1 MTKKLLLTFLLV
13 LGVILI
19 LAACAPTASP
29 ASTTAA
35 TSSSSGSS
43 TTIDAKA
50 LVEIQCVQCHGLDR
64 VESKKSD
71 AAGWT
76 KIVDRMMAKGGNITY
91 TADEKAAVIA
101 YLAETYK

>member
-1 MTKKLLLTFLLV
+1 MNKKLLLTLLLV

-19 LAACAPTASP
+19 LAACAPAAAPAAATTAPSSGG
-29 ASTTAA
+29 STTN
-35 TSSSSGSS
+35 
-43 TTIDAKA
+43 IDAKA
-50 LVEIQCVQCHGLDR
+50 LVEAQCSQCHSLDR
-64 VESKKSD
+64 VESKKAD

-76 KIVDRMMAKGGNITY
+76 KIVDRMISKGSNITF

>member
-19 LAACAPTASP
+19 LAACAPAAAPAATAADAGSSGG
-29 ASTTAA
+29 STTN
-35 TSSSSGSS
+35 
-43 TTIDAKA
+43 IDAKA
-50 LVEIQCVQCHGLDR
+50 LVEAQCSQCHSLDR

-71 AAGWT
+71 VAGWT
-76 KIVDRMMAKGGNITY
+76 KIVDRMISKGSNITY